1 MWHAMGRSASN
12 VKNIKL
18 WRQKLHTQTHR
29 KKKKTPPD
37 LFIVGLRE
45 TRLPRGRAADIEM
58 HYWCTARQFR
68 AKQSLFLWPMY
79 SLLDMGGIALIAP
92 PWLTAPNPKDHR
104 LPGALRASALRAGG
118 LEWKRPASE
127 SAKDGL
133 HAVLRGRPRRVQT
146 GRRNYL
152 LLVL

>member
-1 MWHAMGRSASN
+1 MWHAKGRSASN

-29 KKKKTPPD
+29 KKKNAARPIYRWSPWNAIT
-37 LFIVGLRE
+37 E
-45 TRLPRGRAADIEM
+45 GRAADIEM

-127 SAKDGL
+127 PAKDGL

-146 GRRNYL
+146 GRRNYH